1 MRGKKT
7 MTDKEKI
14 RRLTNVVETLC
25 NNLSDQPAGC
35 DACWL
40 YEYGNCAK
48 EALYE
53 EMGESEEKNE

>member
-1 MRGKKT
+1 

-14 RRLTNVVETLC
+14 RRLKNIVETLC
-25 NNLSDQPAGC
+25 DNLSDQPAGC

-40 YEYGNCAK
+40 YEHGNCAK

-53 EMGESEEKNE
+53 EMKAEDRNEN

>member
-1 MRGKKT
+1 

-14 RRLTNVVETLC
+14 RRLKNIVETLC
-25 NNLSDQPAGC
+25 DNLSDQPAGC

-40 YEYGNCAK
+40 YEHDNCAK

-53 EMGESEEKNE
+53 EMDAEDGNKN